1 MNASLS
7 PPAPDRTALSTRD
20 VLPGR
25 VDTRLGHA
33 ATAYAGRH
41 RRYRAVALQ
50 SLYESETTDHV
61 PSLVLTRRFH
71 SLLQAGASLSAPGQ
85 QYVRQ
90 LVYGVLET
98 KDALDD
104 HIQRA
109 APRYPV
115 HTLPAVELNI
125 LRLAL
130 FEVEDGR
137 FATPVKVAIT
147 EAIALAECYG
157 ADASPGFVHGVL
169 GVAFKDGASHPA
181 AETGHGLQ

>member
-7 PPAPDRTALSTRD
+7 PTAPGRTAPLSRD

-25 VDTRLGHA
+25 VNARLGPA
-33 ATAYAGRH
+33 VNAYAARH

-50 SLYESETTDHV
+50 SLYESATTDHV

-71 SLLQAGASLSAPGQ
+71 SLWQAGASLSAPGQ

-90 LVYGVLET
+90 LVYGVLEAQ
-98 KDALDD
+98 DALDD
-104 HIQRA
+104 RIQCA

-115 HTLPAVELNI
+115 HTLPAVDHSI

-157 ADASPGFVHGVL
+157 TDASPGFVHGVL
-169 GVAFKDGASHPA
+169 GVAFKDGAPSPA
-181 AETGHGLQ
+181 R